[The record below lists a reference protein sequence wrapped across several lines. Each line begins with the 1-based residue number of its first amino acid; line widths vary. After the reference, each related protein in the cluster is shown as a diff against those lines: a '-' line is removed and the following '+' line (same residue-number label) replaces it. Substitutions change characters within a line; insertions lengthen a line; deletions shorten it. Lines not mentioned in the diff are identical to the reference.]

1 MVRCSKF
8 NVSSDASS
16 RTCDGIV
23 FDSALEMRY
32 YRDVIIPGVESGAV
46 AHWERQKK
54 YILQDKFTH
63 GGKTILPIDYKADF
77 FIVFNNGRELVVDI
91 KGCPDNTAKLKRKL
105 FWHRY
110 PNTEYVWVT
119 YVKKFGGWV
128 EYDKCKQLRKQAKK
142 IKTSLELK

>member
-1 MVRCSKF
+1 MVRRSKF

-32 YRDVIIPGVESGAV
+32 YRDVIIPGVESGEIV
-46 AHWERQKK
+46 HWERQKK
-54 YILQDKFTH
+54 YILQEKFKH

-77 FIVFNNGRELVVDI
+77 FVIFKNGKELVIDI

-105 FWHRY
+105 FWYKY
-110 PNTEYVWVT
+110 PDTDYVWIT

-128 EYDKCKQLRKQAKK
+128 DYDQCKQLRKQAKK
-142 IKTSLELK
+142 IEASLT